1 MKSINIYETLLLP
14 NYLAASYW
22 QITAEV
28 TKTQP
33 IHDFCINGMLEHLLP
48 NASSGDQYSTIQK
61 KANRNIKPKMF
72 SLVSKR
78 EKLLRLDS
86 QVEWLNVM

>member
-33 IHDFCINGMLEHLLP
+33 IHDFCISGMLEHLLP
-48 NASSGDQYSTIQK
+48 NASSGGPIQHHTK
-61 KANRNIKPKMF
+61 KGIKKY
-72 SLVSKR
+72 KA
-78 EKLLRLDS
+78 K
-86 QVEWLNVM
+86 NVFTGQ